1 MYENNIE
8 VGVPQGQVQ
17 GHLDIAPIEL
27 KLGESNPKDRAGM
40 KLISRRVSSKVKF
53 KVIWVFLLG
62 LLQT

>member
-1 MYENNIE
+1 MYENDIKE
-8 VGVPQGQVQ
+8 GVPEGQVQ
-17 GHLDIAPIEL
+17 GHLDIAPIKL
-27 KLGESNPKDRAGM
+27 KLGESNSKDSAGM